1 MEWKIIFY
9 FSKDMM
15 LYVGPCSSHWVSWKE
30 MKDAYYK
37 LGHCYD
43 SIYDYIDEV
52 MSINGLTSDQI
63 HAGQYLTVAY
73 YDTQAR

>member
-43 SIYDYIDEV
+43 SIYDYI
-52 MSINGLTSDQI
+52 
-63 HAGQYLTVAY
+63 Y
-73 YDTQAR
+73 YCPNIIEDKTGI